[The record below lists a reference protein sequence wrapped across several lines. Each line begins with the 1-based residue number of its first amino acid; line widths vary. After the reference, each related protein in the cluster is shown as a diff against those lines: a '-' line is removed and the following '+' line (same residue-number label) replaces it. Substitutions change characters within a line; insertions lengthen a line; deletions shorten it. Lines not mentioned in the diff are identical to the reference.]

1 MVNTNTGIKFS
12 ESHSY
17 DIPMVPWT
25 NSVKANLTREFGNFD
40 SLANLKSSSARGH
53 RSRQDLQ
60 MVTAATP
67 IIFYTMK
74 TKNDSK

>member
-12 ESHSY
+12 VSHSY
-17 DIPMVPWT
+17 DIPMVPWSI
-25 NSVKANLTREFGNFD
+25 SVKTNLTREFGNFY
-40 SLANLKSSSARGH
+40 SLANLKSSAARGY

-67 IIFYTMK
+67 IIFYSMK